1 MNQPFVLSNRQH
13 GCYFCAIKSREIMA
27 KRITDEDL
35 RLNLIVNGDKA
46 RKELLETEKR
56 IASLQAEVNRAEAYV
71 NLARNRWDEGSSRAY
86 LEATATL
93 KKYNEALKQAKDK
106 FKELQ
111 LAVPLTSKTIVEL
124 KRQIVVT
131 RTALERA
138 VPGTE
143 NWNRLN
149 SELQTVKA
157 RLSEL
162 RNVSTETRSSIER
175 VMSGLNS
182 GIGSLMAGTKTIS
195 SFLGRFEGARDAF
208 LAYDEAMTDAMKTT
222 GLTKDEITELSE
234 ELKKVDTK
242 TAQNELLGLVRAGG
256 KLGISG
262 QEDLLGFAKAA
273 NQINVALSEDLGGD
287 AEAAITEVGKMVDVF
302 NLKDEFGIEKA
313 MLKAGS
319 AINELGAASTANEG
333 YIVNFSGRLAGIAPN
348 AKISIDKVMGLAA
361 TLDSLHQQ
369 AETSSTAI
377 GQTITKMFEKTETFA
392 NIAGMSLK
400 DFSDLLNNDVNEA
413 FIRVLEGMN
422 KGGEGGMKAIT
433 EAMGNMGLNGSRA
446 IQVLGSLSKQ
456 TETLRQQQLIAAE
469 AFNEGTSI
477 TNEYELKNNSLTAT
491 LEKQKKAL
499 METTV
504 EIGEKMNPLMSES
517 VGLTNMGLKAVSA
530 LIDPM
535 VKYRYQMAEIAAAI
549 FLYNQRAKLK
559 LAYDKLLAFWS
570 KENRDALLKQ
580 ALSLKGASVGT
591 AALSLAQNLLVGNTK
606 AATIAFKRLGL
617 AIKANPFGLILS
629 VITAVVVGITTFV
642 RRSKEATKEMTEMR
656 KAAADTA
663 SEINREK
670 DAVNRLKDAVT
681 SATIGSKER
690 AAAIK
695 QINDQYGSYLPH
707 LLDEKAS
714 NDEVAAALGIV
725 NAKLTEQIRLKG
737 MLNAKSKLDEG
748 LQDST
753 VKAAENIRSAYN
765 KTHKGAKMS
774 DDDYRQVL
782 EAIVAFRDTM
792 ISETSSNTDKA
803 NAAAALKR
811 SPILRDFHPK
821 DLAKQLSP
829 VSSGIDQYISDE
841 KTLEAL
847 YGVNKQK
854 KSVLATS
861 VTSTDTTVDGGNV
874 TATPDNKSGKQQWSL
889 SNDEAFLKA
898 KAELTKQYNEKEIA
912 SQGEYDERLYQLEV
926 ATLTARLAA
935 HKEKGADRAKI
946 ENDLQE
952 KIKKH
957 SEDALKQQQENEKK
971 AAELTKE
978 GAAIITEVETDKTK
992 AAMDG
997 EEVRYQ
1003 AELKKFK
1010 ETQVLYENQAA
1021 VLEAIEKKHQNKL
1034 LKIKEDAS
1042 NRELAKLE
1050 ADHNY
1055 KKQAI
1060 LRAYSEDE
1068 VMASG
1073 QKRSHSVKLSKS
1085 ARSKDEALVAEDL
1098 NYLSALS
1105 KELEK
1110 IISEGTSDGIKLP
1123 QEELDKY
1130 KLKLE
1135 QTKTKINELIVAQD
1149 KSRASL
1155 FRGEG
1160 GSLFGVTQDQWN
1172 QLFANI
1178 RTCKVSAEDVI
1189 NALTGIGG
1197 AAQEG
1202 YKIANKVIAK
1212 TNAEEEKDLKQFQ
1225 KDNEKK
1231 KKVFKSRLD
1240 AGLMSQEQYNAR
1252 VEEMEAEEEAKREEM
1267 ERKQAT
1273 RSKRMA
1279 LAQAI
1284 IDTSLA
1290 VMKTYVQWGGWPQGF
1305 APALIMAGIGAAQAA
1320 MIAST
1325 PTGYEEGGFVNT
1337 RRAQDG
1343 KAFKA
1348 RLSPD
1353 KRGFVSSPTIL
1364 VGENGGE
1371 YVIPAEGLNNP
1382 TLLPFVATMEEARKA
1397 GTLKSLN
1404 FEAVYPVGAA
1414 IGRESGGFTS
1424 NVSSG
1429 AVASTGSATSAGAST
1444 SSATD
1449 ERLLEAIELL
1459 NKRLSVPIKADV
1471 SMLGKNGIIEQTEK
1485 YNRAKRRGTY
1495 GK

>member
-1 MNQPFVLSNRQH
+1 MAKSNRL
-13 GCYFCAIKSREIMA
+13 
-27 KRITDEDL
+27 TTEDL
-35 RLNLIVNGDKA
+35 RLNIIINGDGGRAKMYALEKQMKNLSGTIKETKSELAKLEKA
-46 RKELLETEKR
+46 GKSNSQEYVDLTKKLQDNEK
-56 IASLQAEVNRAEAYV
+56 ALAECK
-71 NLARNRWDEGSSRAY
+71 G
-86 LEATATL
+86 
-93 KKYNEALKQAKDK
+93 KYNDFRDAISLNNKTLSELRNHLK
-106 FKELQ
+106 
-111 LAVPLTSKTIVEL
+111 LTT
-124 KRQIVVT
+124 
-131 RTALERA
+131 TALSKA

-143 NWNRLN
+143 NWKKLSEEVRLTKERLAQLSSQTSATKTSI
-149 SELQTVKA
+149 SELLKTASAITV
-157 RLSEL
+157 LFS
-162 RNVSTETRSSIER
+162 NV
-175 VMSGLNS
+175 
-182 GIGSLMAGTKTIS
+182 KQ
-195 SFLGRFEGARDAF
+195 FLGRFEGARDAF

-222 GLTKDEITELSE
+222 GLTKDEISELSE
-234 ELKKVDTK
+234 KLKGIDTK

-313 MLKAGS
+313 MLKVGS

-348 AKISIDKVMGLAA
+348 ANISIDKVMGLAA

-369 AETSSTAI
+369 AETSSTAV

-422 KGGEGGMKAIT
+422 KGGDGGMKAIT
-433 EAMGNMGLNGSRA
+433 EAMGDMGLNGSRA

-469 AFNEGTSI
+469 AFNDGTSI

-530 LIDPM
+530 LIGPM
-535 VKYRYQMAEIAAAI
+535 VKYRYQIAEIAAAI
-549 FLYNQRAKLK
+549 FIYNQRAKLK

-670 DAVNRLKDAVT
+670 DAMNRLKDAVT

-725 NAKLTEQIRLKG
+725 NDKLSEQIRLKG

-753 VKAAENIRSAYN
+753 VKAAENIRNAYN
-765 KTHKGAKMS
+765 KTHKDSKMS
-774 DDDYRQVL
+774 EDDYRGVL
-782 EAIVAFRDTM
+782 EAIVGFRDTM
-792 ISETSSNTDKA
+792 TSETSSSTDKV

-811 SPILRDFHPK
+811 SPILRDFHPD
-821 DLAKQLSP
+821 DLAKKLSP
-829 VSSGIDQYISDE
+829 VSSGIDKYNSDV

-847 YGVNKQK
+847 YGVNKR
-854 KSVLATS
+854 KSSS
-861 VTSTDTTVDGGNV
+861 VTTTSGTSAYSTADSDVTT
-874 TATPDNKSGKQQWSL
+874 TPDNKTGKQQWSL

-898 KAELTKQYNEKEIA
+898 KAELTRQYNEKEIA
-912 SQGEYDERLYQLEV
+912 SQGEYDDRIYELEV

-935 HKEKGADRAKI
+935 HKEKGAERAKI
-946 ENDLQE
+946 ENELQD

-957 SEDALKQQQENEKK
+957 SEDALKRQQENEKK

-1042 NRELAKLE
+1042 NRELALLE
-1050 ADHNY
+1050 AKHN
-1055 KKQAI
+1055 
-1060 LRAYSEDE
+1060 
-1068 VMASG
+1068 
-1073 QKRSHSVKLSKS
+1073 VKLQEIQNDYSKV
-1085 ARSKDEALVAEDL
+1085 VAEESPNSVGVMKAKRTRDDTL
-1098 NYLSALS
+1098 VKENLSYQNVL
-1105 KELEK
+1105 KDRLQQ
-1110 IISEGTSDGIKLP
+1110 IVDTGGFDGIKLSE
-1123 QEELDKY
+1123 EELEKY
-1130 KLKLE
+1130 RLKLE
-1135 QTKTKINELIVAQD
+1135 QVTGKINELTATQK
-1149 KSRASL
+1149 KSNAGL
-1155 FRGEG
+1155 FGGTGNGE
-1160 GSLFGVTQDQWN
+1160 LFGVSQEKWN

-1178 RTCKVSAEDVI
+1178 ATGKAGTEDLLT
-1189 NALTGIGG
+1189 ALSGIGG

-1202 YKIANKVIAK
+1202 FKLASQAIALTAAK
-1212 TNAEEEKDLKQFQ
+1212 EQQDFKRYQ

-1231 KKVFKSRLD
+1231 KKALKSRYD

-1252 VEEMEAEEEAKREEM
+1252 VEEMEAEEEARREEM
-1267 ERKQAT
+1267 EIKQAK
-1273 RSKRMA
+1273 RSKA
-1279 LAQAI
+1279 LSLSQAI
-1284 IDTSLA
+1284 IQTSLA
-1290 VMKTYVQWGGWPQGF
+1290 VMKTYAEWGGWPAGV
-1305 APALIMAGIGAAQAA
+1305 APAAIMTALGAAQIA
-1320 MIAST
+1320 MIAAQ
-1325 PTGYEEGGFVNT
+1325 PVGAEEGGFVNT

-1343 KAFKA
+1343 KVFKA

-1353 KRGFVSSPTIL
+1353 KRGFVSSPTVL

-1371 YVIPAEGLNNP
+1371 YVIPADGLSNP

-1414 IGRESGGFTS
+1414 IGRESGGFT
-1424 NVSSG
+1424 NT
-1429 AVASTGSATSAGAST
+1429 STGSVTGSGSVSGGNVAPTR
-1444 SSATD
+1444 SATD

-1485 YNRAKRRGTY
+1485 YYRAKRRGTY

>member
-1 MNQPFVLSNRQH
+1 
-13 GCYFCAIKSREIMA
+13 MA

-35 RLNLIVNGDKA
+35 RLNLIINGDGG
-46 RKELLETEKR
+46 RKQLLELERQINNTTTAIEETRKKMTAFEVAGKKASQEYQDLSKSLEVQQ
-56 IASLQAEVNRAEAYV
+56 ASL
-71 NLARNRWDEGSSRAY
+71 
-86 LEATATL
+86 
-93 KKYNEALKQAKDK
+93 KKCQSE
-106 FKELQ
+106 FKSLQ
-111 LAVPLTSKTIVEL
+111 ETVPLTSKTMKEL
-124 KRQIVVT
+124 KHQITAT

-138 VPGTE
+138 VPGSD
-143 NWNRLN
+143 NWNQLN
-149 SELQTVKA
+149 KALQELKTRYKELTDQSKA
-157 RLSEL
+157 VSYTTCEMMDKLSKYAISL
-162 RNVSTETRSSIER
+162 TSAFKGAANVI
-175 VMSGLNS
+175 N
-182 GIGSLMAGTKTIS
+182 
-195 SFLGRFEGARDAF
+195 RFTGARDAF

-222 GLTKDEITELSE
+222 GLTKDEISELSE
-234 ELKKVDTK
+234 KLKGIDTK

-313 MLKAGS
+313 MLKVGS
-319 AINELGAASTANEG
+319 AINDLGAASTANEG

-348 AKISIDKVMGLAA
+348 ANISIDKVMGLAA

-369 AETSSTAI
+369 AETSSTAV

-392 NIAGMSLK
+392 KIAGMSLK

-422 KGGEGGMKAIT
+422 KGGDGGMKAIT
-433 EAMGNMGLNGSRA
+433 EAMGDMGLNGSRA

-530 LIDPM
+530 LIGPM
-535 VKYRYQMAEIAAAI
+535 VKYRYQIAEIAAAI
-549 FLYNQRAKLK
+549 FIYNQRAKLK

-629 VITAVVVGITTFV
+629 VISAVVVGITTFV

-725 NAKLTEQIRLKG
+725 NDKLSEQIRLKG

-748 LQDST
+748 LQDNT
-753 VKAAENIRSAYN
+753 VKAAENIRNAYN
-765 KTHKGAKMS
+765 KTHKDSKMS
-774 DDDYRQVL
+774 EDDYRGVL
-782 EAIVAFRDTM
+782 EAIVGFRDTM
-792 ISETSSNTDKA
+792 TSETSSSTDKI

-811 SPILRDFHPK
+811 SPILRDFHPD
-821 DLAKQLSP
+821 DLAKKLSP
-829 VSSGIDQYISDE
+829 VSSGIDKYNSDV

-847 YGVNKQK
+847 YGVNKRK
-854 KSVLATS
+854 NSS
-861 VTSTDTTVDGGNV
+861 VTTTSGTSAYSTADSDVTT
-874 TATPDNKSGKQQWSL
+874 TPDNKTGKQQWSL

-898 KAELTKQYNEKEIA
+898 KAELTKQFNEKEIA
-912 SQGEYDERLYQLEV
+912 SQGEYDDRIYELEV

-935 HKEKGADRAKI
+935 HKEKGAERAKI
-946 ENDLQE
+946 ENELQD

-957 SEDALKQQQENEKK
+957 SEDALKKRQEYEKK
-971 AAELTKE
+971 AADLAKE
-978 GAAIITEVETDKTK
+978 GTAIINEAETDKTR

-1021 VLEAIEKKHQNKL
+1021 VLEAIEKKHQNNL
-1034 LKIKEDAS
+1034 MKIRMDAEAKEM
-1042 NRELAKLE
+1042 AKLKT
-1050 ADHNY
+1050 AH
-1055 KKQAI
+1055 
-1060 LRAYSEDE
+1060 
-1068 VMASG
+1068 
-1073 QKRSHSVKLSKS
+1073 
-1085 ARSKDEALVAEDL
+1085 DL
-1098 NYLSALS
+1098 NRLEIKNEYEQKMSALPVGPS
-1105 KELEK
+1105 KEKSSMQRLMNADLVSSDLAYLENLKTELKK
-1110 IISEGTSDGIKLP
+1110 ITDSGEFDGVVIP
-1123 QEELDKY
+1123 EEELNKY
-1130 KLKLE
+1130 KLQLQ
-1135 QTKTKINELIVAQD
+1135 QTIEKITELKNKQNEDTAGVFAGTG
-1149 KSRASL
+1149 K
-1155 FRGEG
+1155 
-1160 GSLFGVTQDQWN
+1160 GSLFGVSQEQWDQF
-1172 QLFANI
+1172 FANLSDG
-1178 RTCKVSAEDVI
+1178 RLKAEDLAS
-1189 NALTGIGG
+1189 ALTGMGG
-1197 AAQEG
+1197 LAQEG
-1202 YKIANKVIAK
+1202 FQLASKAIEL
-1212 TNAEEEKDLKQFQ
+1212 TNAKENKAFNEYKKN
-1225 KDNEKK
+1225 NEKK
-1231 KKVFKSRLD
+1231 KKDLKSRYD
-1240 AGLMSQEQYNAR
+1240 AGLVSQEQYNAR

-1267 ERKQAT
+1267 EIKQA
-1273 RSKRMA
+1273 KRTKA
-1279 LAQAI
+1279 LNLVQSIINTALSVTKTLAQ
-1284 IDTSLA
+1284 
-1290 VMKTYVQWGGWPQGF
+1290 WGWPAGA
-1305 APALIMAGIGAAQAA
+1305 APAAIVAAFGAAQTALIAA
-1320 MIAST
+1320 QPIGA
-1325 PTGYEEGGFVNT
+1325 EEGGFVNT

-1353 KRGFVSSPTIL
+1353 KRGFVSSPTVL

-1371 YVIPAEGLNNP
+1371 YVIPADGLSNP

-1414 IGRESGGFTS
+1414 IGRESGGFTNTS
-1424 NVSSG
+1424 TSPVTGIGSG
-1429 AVASTGSATSAGAST
+1429 AGAVVSAR
-1444 SSATD
+1444 SATD
-1449 ERLLEAIELL
+1449 EKLLEAIELL

-1485 YNRAKRRGTY
+1485 YNRAKRRSTY
-1495 GK
+1495 GR

>member
-1 MNQPFVLSNRQH
+1 
-13 GCYFCAIKSREIMA
+13 MA

-35 RLNLIVNGDKA
+35 RLNLIINGDGG
-46 RKELLETEKR
+46 RKQLLELERQINNTTTAIEETRKKMTAFEVAGKKASQEYQDLSKSLEVQQ
-56 IASLQAEVNRAEAYV
+56 ASL
-71 NLARNRWDEGSSRAY
+71 
-86 LEATATL
+86 
-93 KKYNEALKQAKDK
+93 KKCQSE
-106 FKELQ
+106 FKSLQ
-111 LAVPLTSKTIVEL
+111 ETVPLTSKTMKEL
-124 KRQIVVT
+124 KHQITAT

-138 VPGTE
+138 VPGSD
-143 NWNRLN
+143 NWNQLN
-149 SELQTVKA
+149 KALQELKTRYKELTDQSKA
-157 RLSEL
+157 VSYTTCEMMDRLSKYAISL
-162 RNVSTETRSSIER
+162 TSAFKGAANVI
-175 VMSGLNS
+175 N
-182 GIGSLMAGTKTIS
+182 
-195 SFLGRFEGARDAF
+195 RFTGARDAF

-222 GLTKDEITELSE
+222 GLTKDEISELSE
-234 ELKKVDTK
+234 KLKGIDTK

-313 MLKAGS
+313 MLKVGS
-319 AINELGAASTANEG
+319 AINDLGAASTANEG

-369 AETSSTAI
+369 AETSSTAV

-392 NIAGMSLK
+392 KIAGMSLK

-422 KGGEGGMKAIT
+422 KGGDGGMKAIT
-433 EAMGNMGLNGSRA
+433 EAMGDMGLNGSRA

-491 LEKQKKAL
+491 LEKHKKAL

-530 LIDPM
+530 LIGPM
-535 VKYRYQMAEIAAAI
+535 VKYRYQIAEIAAAI
-549 FLYNQRAKLK
+549 FIYNQRAKLK

-629 VITAVVVGITTFV
+629 VISAVVVGITTFV

-670 DAVNRLKDAVT
+670 DAMNRLKDAVT

-714 NDEVAAALGIV
+714 NDEVAAALGLV

-753 VKAAENIRSAYN
+753 VKAAENIRNAYN
-765 KTHKGAKMS
+765 KTHKDSKMS
-774 DDDYRQVL
+774 DNEYRQVL
-782 EAIVAFRDTM
+782 ESIVGFRDTM
-792 ISETSSNTDKA
+792 TSETSSNTDKV

-811 SPILRDFHPK
+811 SPILRDFHPD
-821 DLAKQLSP
+821 DLAKKLGP
-829 VSSGIDQYISDE
+829 VSSGIDKYNSDV

-854 KSVLATS
+854 RSIQTTS
-861 VTSTDTTVDGGNV
+861 GTYSNTTDSDVTT
-874 TATPDNKSGKQQWSL
+874 TPDNKTGKQQWSL

-898 KAELTKQYNEKEIA
+898 KAELTRQYNEKEIA
-912 SQGEYDERLYQLEV
+912 SQEEYDESIYQLEV

-935 HKEKGADRAKI
+935 HKEKGAERAKI
-946 ENDLQE
+946 ENELQD

-957 SEDALKQQQENEKK
+957 SEDALKKRQENEKK

-978 GAAIITEVETDKTK
+978 GAAIISEVETDKTK

-997 EEVRYQ
+997 EETRYQ

-1042 NRELAKLE
+1042 NRELALLE
-1050 ADHNY
+1050 AKHN
-1055 KKQAI
+1055 
-1060 LRAYSEDE
+1060 
-1068 VMASG
+1068 
-1073 QKRSHSVKLSKS
+1073 VKLQEIQSDYSKVAAEES
-1085 ARSKDEALVAEDL
+1085 PNSVGVMKAKRTRDDALVKE
-1098 NYLSALS
+1098 NLSYQNVLKDHLQQIVNS
-1105 KELEK
+1105 
-1110 IISEGTSDGIKLP
+1110 GGFDGIKLSE
-1123 QEELDKY
+1123 EELEKY

-1135 QTKTKINELIVAQD
+1135 QTKTKIDELTATQK
-1149 KSRASL
+1149 KSNAGI
-1155 FRGEG
+1155 FGGTGNGE
-1160 GSLFGVTQDQWN
+1160 LFGVSQEKWN

-1178 RTCKVSAEDVI
+1178 ATGKAGTDDLLT
-1189 NALTGIGG
+1189 ALSGIGG

-1202 YKIANKVIAK
+1202 FKLASQAIALTAAK
-1212 TNAEEEKDLKQFQ
+1212 EQQDFKRYQ

-1231 KKVFKSRLD
+1231 KKALKSRYD

-1252 VEEMEAEEEAKREEM
+1252 VEEMEAEEEARREEM
-1267 ERKQAT
+1267 EIRQAK
-1273 RSKRMA
+1273 RSKA
-1279 LAQAI
+1279 LSLSQAI
-1284 IDTSLA
+1284 IQTSLA
-1290 VMKTYVQWGGWPQGF
+1290 VMKTFAEWGGWPAGV
-1305 APALIMAGIGAAQAA
+1305 APAAIMTALGAAQIA
-1320 MIAST
+1320 MIAAQ
-1325 PTGYEEGGFVNT
+1325 PVGAEEGGFVNT

-1371 YVIPAEGLNNP
+1371 YVIPADGLSNP

-1414 IGRESGGFTS
+1414 IGRESGGFT
-1424 NVSSG
+1424 NT
-1429 AVASTGSATSAGAST
+1429 STGSVTGSGSVSGGNVASAR
-1444 SSATD
+1444 SATD
-1449 ERLLEAIELL
+1449 EKLLEAIELL

-1485 YNRAKRRGTY
+1485 YNRAKRRSTY
-1495 GK
+1495 GR

>member
-1 MNQPFVLSNRQH
+1 
-13 GCYFCAIKSREIMA
+13 MA

-35 RLNLIVNGDKA
+35 RLNLIINGDGG
-46 RKELLETEKR
+46 RKQLLELERQINNTTTAIEETRKKMTAFEVAGKKASQEYQDLSKSLEVQQ
-56 IASLQAEVNRAEAYV
+56 ASL
-71 NLARNRWDEGSSRAY
+71 
-86 LEATATL
+86 
-93 KKYNEALKQAKDK
+93 KKCQSE
-106 FKELQ
+106 FKSLQ
-111 LAVPLTSKTIVEL
+111 ETVPLTSKTMKEL
-124 KRQIVVT
+124 KHQITAT

-138 VPGTE
+138 VPGSD
-143 NWNRLN
+143 NWNQLN
-149 SELQTVKA
+149 KALQELKTRYKELTDQSKA
-157 RLSEL
+157 VSYTTCEMMDKLSKYAISL
-162 RNVSTETRSSIER
+162 TSAFKGAVNVI
-175 VMSGLNS
+175 N
-182 GIGSLMAGTKTIS
+182 
-195 SFLGRFEGARDAF
+195 RFTGARDAF

-222 GLTKDEITELSE
+222 GLTKDEISELSE
-234 ELKKVDTK
+234 KLKGIDTK

-313 MLKAGS
+313 MLKVGS

-348 AKISIDKVMGLAA
+348 ANISIDKVMGLAA

-369 AETSSTAI
+369 AETSSTAV

-422 KGGEGGMKAIT
+422 KGGDGGMKAIT
-433 EAMGNMGLNGSRA
+433 EAMGDMGLNGSRA

-477 TNEYELKNNSLTAT
+477 INEYELKNNSLTAT

-530 LIDPM
+530 LIGPM
-535 VKYRYQMAEIAAAI
+535 VKYRYQIAEIAAAI
-549 FLYNQRAKLK
+549 FIYNQRAKLK

-725 NAKLTEQIRLKG
+725 NDKLSEQIRLKG

-753 VKAAENIRSAYN
+753 VKAAENIRNAYN
-765 KTHKGAKMS
+765 KTHKDSKMS
-774 DDDYRQVL
+774 EDDYRGVL
-782 EAIVAFRDTM
+782 EAIVGFRDTM
-792 ISETSSNTDKA
+792 TSETSSSTDKV

-811 SPILRDFHPK
+811 SPILRDFHPD
-821 DLAKQLSP
+821 DLAKKLSP
-829 VSSGIDQYISDE
+829 VSSGIDKYNSDV

-847 YGVNKQK
+847 YGVNKRK
-854 KSVLATS
+854 NSS
-861 VTSTDTTVDGGNV
+861 VTTTSGTSAYSTADSDV
-874 TATPDNKSGKQQWSL
+874 TPTPDNKTGKQQWSL

-898 KAELTKQYNEKEIA
+898 KAELTKQFNEKEIA
-912 SQGEYDERLYQLEV
+912 SQGEYDDRIYELEV

-935 HKEKGADRAKI
+935 HKDKGAERAKI
-946 ENDLQE
+946 ENELQD

-957 SEDALKQQQENEKK
+957 SEDALKKQQENEKK
-971 AAELTKE
+971 AADLAKE
-978 GAAIITEVETDKTK
+978 GTAIINEAETDKTK

-1042 NRELAKLE
+1042 NRELSQLE
-1050 ADHNY
+1050 TVHNL
-1055 KKQAI
+1055 KRQEI

-1068 VMASG
+1068 VTASG
-1073 QKRSHSVKLSKS
+1073 KKRSHSVKLSKS
-1085 ARSKDEALVAEDL
+1085 ARSRDEALVAEDL
-1098 NYLSALS
+1098 SYLAGLQ

-1110 IISEGTSDGIKLP
+1110 IVKEEGFGGVKLP

-1149 KSRASL
+1149 KSRVSL

-1178 RTCKVSAEDVI
+1178 RTGKTSAADLL
-1189 NALTGIGG
+1189 NALSGIGG

-1202 YKIANKVIAK
+1202 YKLANQAIAL
-1212 TNAEEEKDLKQFQ
+1212 TNAKEERDLKKFQ

-1279 LAQAI
+1279 LTQAI

-1290 VMKTYVQWGGWPQGF
+1290 VMKTYVQWGGWPQGL

-1353 KRGFVSSPTIL
+1353 KRGFVSSPTVL

-1371 YVIPAEGLNNP
+1371 YVIPADGLSNP

-1414 IGRESGGFTS
+1414 IGRESGGIT
-1424 NVSSG
+1424 G
-1429 AVASTGSATSAGAST
+1429 TSTGSVTGSGSVSGGNVASAR
-1444 SSATD
+1444 SATD

-1485 YNRAKRRGTY
+1485 YNRAKRRSTY
-1495 GK
+1495 GR

>member
-1 MNQPFVLSNRQH
+1 
-13 GCYFCAIKSREIMA
+13 MA

-35 RLNLIVNGDKA
+35 RLNLIINGDGG
-46 RKELLETEKR
+46 RKQLLELERQINNTTTAIEETRKKMTAFEVAGKKASQEYQDLSKSLEVQQ
-56 IASLQAEVNRAEAYV
+56 ASL
-71 NLARNRWDEGSSRAY
+71 
-86 LEATATL
+86 
-93 KKYNEALKQAKDK
+93 KKCQSE
-106 FKELQ
+106 FKSLQ
-111 LAVPLTSKTIVEL
+111 ETVPLTSKTMKEL
-124 KRQIVVT
+124 KHQITAT

-138 VPGTE
+138 VPGSD
-143 NWNRLN
+143 NWNQLN
-149 SELQTVKA
+149 KALQELKTRYKELTDQSKA
-157 RLSEL
+157 VSYTTCEMMDKLSKYAISL
-162 RNVSTETRSSIER
+162 TSAFKGAANVI
-175 VMSGLNS
+175 N
-182 GIGSLMAGTKTIS
+182 
-195 SFLGRFEGARDAF
+195 RFTGARDAF

-222 GLTKDEITELSE
+222 GLTKNEISELSE
-234 ELKKVDTK
+234 KLKGIDTK

-313 MLKAGS
+313 MLKVGS

-369 AETSSTAI
+369 AETSSTAV

-422 KGGEGGMKAIT
+422 KGGDGGMKAIT
-433 EAMGNMGLNGSRA
+433 EAMGDMGLNGSRA

-530 LIDPM
+530 LIGPM
-535 VKYRYQMAEIAAAI
+535 VKYRYQIAEIAAAI
-549 FLYNQRAKLK
+549 FIYNQRAKLK

-725 NAKLTEQIRLKG
+725 NDKLSEQIRLKG
-737 MLNAKSKLDEG
+737 MLNAKSKLDDG

-753 VKAAENIRSAYN
+753 VKAAENIRNAYN
-765 KTHKGAKMS
+765 KTHKDSKMS
-774 DDDYRQVL
+774 EDDYRGVL
-782 EAIVAFRDTM
+782 EAIVGFRDTM
-792 ISETSSNTDKA
+792 TSETSSSTDKV

-811 SPILRDFHPK
+811 SPILRDFHPD
-821 DLAKQLSP
+821 DLAKKLSP
-829 VSSGIDQYISDE
+829 VSSGIDKYNSDV

-847 YGVNKQK
+847 YGVNKRK
-854 KSVLATS
+854 NSS
-861 VTSTDTTVDGGNV
+861 VTTTSGTSAYSTADSDVTT
-874 TATPDNKSGKQQWSL
+874 TPDNKTGKQQWSL

-898 KAELTKQYNEKEIA
+898 KAELTKQFNEKEIA
-912 SQGEYDERLYQLEV
+912 SQGEYDDRIYELEV

-946 ENDLQE
+946 ENELQD

-957 SEDALKQQQENEKK
+957 SEDALKKQLENEKK

-992 AAMDG
+992 AAIDG

-1034 LKIKEDAS
+1034 SKIAQDGFDRRIATMESGYKVDRAAITADYSKQIAAERPNSRKAATKTKERDYALLDLDLKHLE
-1042 NRELAKLE
+1042 ELKT
-1050 ADHNY
+1050 
-1055 KKQAI
+1055 
-1060 LRAYSEDE
+1060 
-1068 VMASG
+1068 
-1073 QKRSHSVKLSKS
+1073 
-1085 ARSKDEALVAEDL
+1085 
-1098 NYLSALS
+1098 
-1105 KELEK
+1105 ELEK
-1110 IISEGTSDGIKLP
+1110 ITADKNALGINLS
-1123 QEELDKY
+1123 QEDLAKY
-1130 KLKLE
+1130 NLKLE
-1135 QTKTKINELIVAQD
+1135 ETKAKISELTASKA
-1149 KSRASL
+1149 KSDGGFFS
-1155 FRGEG
+1155 GTG
-1160 GSLFGVTQDQWN
+1160 KGSLFGVSQEEWN
-1172 QLFANI
+1172 TFFANI
-1178 RTCKVSAEDVI
+1178 DTGKNKAENLATAL
-1189 NALTGIGG
+1189 NAVGG
-1197 AAQEG
+1197 LSQEG
-1202 YKIANKVIAK
+1202 FQLASKAIEL
-1212 TNAEEEKDLKQFQ
+1212 TNAKENKAFNEYKKN
-1225 KDNEKK
+1225 NEKK
-1231 KKVFKSRLD
+1231 KKDLKSRYD
-1240 AGLMSQEQYNAR
+1240 AGLVSQEQYNAR

-1267 ERKQAT
+1267 EIKQA
-1273 RSKRMA
+1273 KRTKA
-1279 LAQAI
+1279 LNLVQSIINTALSVTKTLAQ
-1284 IDTSLA
+1284 
-1290 VMKTYVQWGGWPQGF
+1290 WGWPAGA
-1305 APALIMAGIGAAQAA
+1305 APAAMVAAFGAAQTALIAA
-1320 MIAST
+1320 QPIGA
-1325 PTGYEEGGFVNT
+1325 EEGGFVNT

-1353 KRGFVSSPTIL
+1353 KRGFVSSPTVL

-1371 YVIPAEGLNNP
+1371 YVIPADGLSNP

-1414 IGRESGGFTS
+1414 IGRESGGFTGTS
-1424 NVSSG
+1424 TSSVTG
-1429 AVASTGSATSAGAST
+1429 SGSATSAGAST

-1495 GK
+1495 GR

>member
-1 MNQPFVLSNRQH
+1 
-13 GCYFCAIKSREIMA
+13 MA

-35 RLNLIVNGDKA
+35 RLNLIINGDGG
-46 RKELLETEKR
+46 RKQLLELERQINNTTTAIEETRKKMTAFEVAGKKASQEYQDLSKSLEVQQ
-56 IASLQAEVNRAEAYV
+56 ASL
-71 NLARNRWDEGSSRAY
+71 
-86 LEATATL
+86 
-93 KKYNEALKQAKDK
+93 KKCQSE
-106 FKELQ
+106 FKSLQ
-111 LAVPLTSKTIVEL
+111 ETVPLTSKTMKEL
-124 KRQIVVT
+124 KHQITAT

-138 VPGTE
+138 VPGSD
-143 NWNRLN
+143 NWNQLN
-149 SELQTVKA
+149 KALQELKTRYKELTDQSKA
-157 RLSEL
+157 VSYTTCEMMDKLSKYAISL
-162 RNVSTETRSSIER
+162 TSAFKGAVNVI
-175 VMSGLNS
+175 N
-182 GIGSLMAGTKTIS
+182 
-195 SFLGRFEGARDAF
+195 RFTGARDAF

-222 GLTKDEITELSE
+222 GLTKDEISELSE
-234 ELKKVDTK
+234 KLKGIDTK

-313 MLKAGS
+313 MLKVGS

-348 AKISIDKVMGLAA
+348 ANISIDKVMGLAA

-369 AETSSTAI
+369 AETSSTAV

-422 KGGEGGMKAIT
+422 KGGDGGMKAIT
-433 EAMGNMGLNGSRA
+433 EAMGDMGLNGSRA

-477 TNEYELKNNSLTAT
+477 INEYELKNNSLTAT

-530 LIDPM
+530 LIGPM
-535 VKYRYQMAEIAAAI
+535 VKYRYQIAEIAAAI
-549 FLYNQRAKLK
+549 FIYNQRAKLK

-606 AATIAFKRLGL
+606 AATIAFKRLDL

-629 VITAVVVGITTFV
+629 VISAVVVGITTFV

-725 NAKLTEQIRLKG
+725 NDKLSEQIRLKG

-753 VKAAENIRSAYN
+753 VKAAENIRNAYN
-765 KTHKGAKMS
+765 KTHKDSKMS
-774 DDDYRQVL
+774 EDDYRGVL
-782 EAIVAFRDTM
+782 EAIVGFRDTM
-792 ISETSSNTDKA
+792 TSETSSSTDKV

-811 SPILRDFHPK
+811 SPILRDFHPN
-821 DLAKQLSP
+821 DLAKKLSP
-829 VSSGIDQYISDE
+829 VSSGIDKYNSDV

-847 YGVNKQK
+847 YGVNKRK
-854 KSVLATS
+854 NSS
-861 VTSTDTTVDGGNV
+861 VTTTSGTSAYSTADSDVTT
-874 TATPDNKSGKQQWSL
+874 TPDNKTGKQQWSL

-898 KAELTKQYNEKEIA
+898 KAELTKQFNEKEIA
-912 SQGEYDERLYQLEV
+912 SQGEYDDRIYELEV

-935 HKEKGADRAKI
+935 HKDKGADRAKI
-946 ENDLQE
+946 ENDLQD
-952 KIKKH
+952 KVKKH
-957 SEDALKQQQENEKK
+957 SEDALKRQQENEKK
-971 AAELTKE
+971 AGELAKE
-978 GAAIITEVETDKTK
+978 GAAVITAAETDKTK
-992 AAMDG
+992 AALAAEG
-997 EEVRYQ
+997 TRYA

-1010 ETQVLYENQAA
+1010 DTKVLYENQAA
-1021 VLEAIEKKHQNKL
+1021 VLEAIEKKHQNAL
-1034 LKIKEDAS
+1034 LKIKQEAFD
-1042 NRELAKLE
+1042 REQSKLE
-1050 ADHNY
+1050 TKHNIERQEIMSLY
-1055 KKQAI
+1055 
-1060 LRAYSEDE
+1060 
-1068 VMASG
+1068 SG
-1073 QKRSHSVKLSKS
+1073 QIAQESPNSKNVTKFTKE
-1085 ARSKDEALVAEDL
+1085 KDYALVESDL
-1098 NYLSALS
+1098 AYLNRLMSQ
-1105 KELEK
+1105 LEK
-1110 IISEGTSDGIKLP
+1110 IKDEGGIDGIKLP
-1123 QEELDKY
+1123 QDELDKY
-1130 KLKLE
+1130 LLKLE
-1135 QTKTKINELIVAQD
+1135 QTKTKIAELTTQKN
-1149 KSRASL
+1149 KSDGGVFS
-1155 FRGEG
+1155 GTG
-1160 GSLFGVTQDQWN
+1160 KGSLFGVSQDQWN
-1172 QLFANI
+1172 EFFANLK
-1178 RTCKVSAEDVI
+1178 TGKDKAESLSI
-1189 NALTGIGG
+1189 ALNAVGG
-1197 AAQEG
+1197 FAQEG
-1202 YKIANKVIAK
+1202 FQLASKAIEL
-1212 TNAEEEKDLKQFQ
+1212 TNAKENKAFKEYQ
-1225 KDNEKK
+1225 KDNENKK
-1231 KKVFKSRLD
+1231 KSLKSRYD
-1240 AGLMSQEQYNAR
+1240 AGLLSQEQYNAK
-1252 VEEMEAEEEAKREEM
+1252 VEEMEAEEEARREEM
-1267 ERKQAT
+1267 EIKQA
-1273 RSKRMA
+1273 KRTKAMNLIQSIINTA
-1279 LAQAI
+1279 LSVTKTLAQ
-1284 IDTSLA
+1284 
-1290 VMKTYVQWGGWPQGF
+1290 WGWPAGA
-1305 APALIMAGIGAAQAA
+1305 APAAIVAAFGAAQTALIAA
-1320 MIAST
+1320 QPIGA
-1325 PTGYEEGGFVNT
+1325 EEGGFVNT

-1353 KRGFVSSPTIL
+1353 KRGFVSSPTVL

-1371 YVIPAEGLNNP
+1371 YVIPADGLSNP

-1414 IGRESGGFTS
+1414 IGRESGGFTGTS
-1424 NVSSG
+1424 TSPVTGIGPGAG
-1429 AVASTGSATSAGAST
+1429 AVVSAR
-1444 SSATD
+1444 SATD
-1449 ERLLEAIELL
+1449 EKLLKAIELL

-1485 YNRAKRRGTY
+1485 YNRAKRRSTY
-1495 GK
+1495 GR

>member
-1 MNQPFVLSNRQH
+1 
-13 GCYFCAIKSREIMA
+13 MA

-35 RLNLIVNGDKA
+35 RLNLIVNGDGG
-46 RKELLETEKR
+46 RKQLLELERQITSTSAAIEETRKKMNAFEVTGKKASQEYQDLSKSLEVQQ
-56 IASLQAEVNRAEAYV
+56 ASL
-71 NLARNRWDEGSSRAY
+71 
-86 LEATATL
+86 
-93 KKYNEALKQAKDK
+93 KKCQSE
-106 FKELQ
+106 FKSLQ
-111 LAVPLTSKTIVEL
+111 ETVPLTSKTMKEL
-124 KRQIVVT
+124 KHQITAT

-138 VPGTE
+138 VPGSD
-143 NWNRLN
+143 NWIQLN
-149 SELQTVKA
+149 KQLQ
-157 RLSEL
+157 E
-162 RNVSTETRSSIER
+162 
-175 VMSGLNS
+175 
-182 GIGSLMAGTKTIS
+182 TKTRYKELTDQSKAVSYTTCEMMDKLSKYAIS
-195 SFLGRFEGARDAF
+195 LTSAFKGAANLINRFTGARDAF

-222 GLTKDEITELSE
+222 GLTKDEISELSE
-234 ELKKVDTK
+234 KLKGIDTK

-313 MLKAGS
+313 MLKVGS

-348 AKISIDKVMGLAA
+348 ANISIDKVMGLAA

-369 AETSSTAI
+369 AETSSTAV

-422 KGGEGGMKAIT
+422 KGGDGGMKAIT
-433 EAMGNMGLNGSRA
+433 EAMGDMGLNGSRA

-504 EIGEKMNPLMSES
+504 EIGEKMDPLMSES

-530 LIDPM
+530 LIGPM
-535 VKYRYQMAEIAAAI
+535 VKYRYQIAEIAAAI
-549 FLYNQRAKLK
+549 FIYNQRAKLK

-629 VITAVVVGITTFV
+629 VISAVVVGITTFV

-670 DAVNRLKDAVT
+670 DAMNRLKDAVT

-725 NAKLTEQIRLKG
+725 NDKLSEQIRLKG

-753 VKAAENIRSAYN
+753 VKAAENIRNAYN
-765 KTHKGAKMS
+765 KTHKDSKMS
-774 DDDYRQVL
+774 EDDYRGVL
-782 EAIVAFRDTM
+782 EAIVGFRDTM
-792 ISETSSNTDKA
+792 TSETSSNTDRV

-821 DLAKQLSP
+821 DLANQLSP
-829 VSSGIDQYISDE
+829 VSSGIDKYNSDV

-847 YGVNKQK
+847 YGVNKSKRGIQM
-854 KSVLATS
+854 TS
-861 VTSTDTTVDGGNV
+861 VTSTDVTTSDDIP
-874 TATPDNKSGKQQWSL
+874 TSPDNKSGKQQWSL

-898 KAELTKQYNEKEIA
+898 KAELTRQYNEQEIT
-912 SQGEYDERLYQLEV
+912 SQGEYDDRIYELEV

-935 HKEKGADRAKI
+935 HKEKGAERAKI
-946 ENDLQE
+946 ENELQD

-957 SEDALKQQQENEKK
+957 SEDALKQRQENEKK

-978 GAAIITEVETDKTK
+978 GTAIINEAETDKTK

-997 EEVRYQ
+997 EEARYQ

-1042 NRELAKLE
+1042 NRELSQLEVTHNKKRQEILSEYAKTSAKE
-1050 ADHNY
+1050 GP
-1055 KKQAI
+1055 
-1060 LRAYSEDE
+1060 S
-1068 VMASG
+1068 
-1073 QKRSHSVKLSKS
+1073 SV
-1085 ARSKDEALVAEDL
+1085 
-1098 NYLSALS
+1098 ALS
-1105 KELEK
+1105 KAARSRDDSLVEEDLSYLNILK
-1110 IISEGTSDGIKLP
+1110 DHLNQIVKSGGFDGIKLP
-1123 QEELDKY
+1123 DDELEKY

-1135 QTKTKINELIVAQD
+1135 QTITKINELTATQN
-1149 KSRASL
+1149 KSNAGI
-1155 FRGEG
+1155 FGGTGNGE
-1160 GSLFGVTQDQWN
+1160 LFGVSQTKWN

-1178 RTCKVSAEDVI
+1178 ATGKAGTEDLLA
-1189 NALTGIGG
+1189 ALSGIGG

-1202 YKIANKVIAK
+1202 FKLASQAIALTAAK
-1212 TNAEEEKDLKQFQ
+1212 EQQDFKRYQ

-1231 KKVFKSRLD
+1231 KKALKSRYD

-1252 VEEMEAEEEAKREEM
+1252 VEEMEAEEEARREEM
-1267 ERKQAT
+1267 EIKQAK
-1273 RSKRMA
+1273 RSKA
-1279 LAQAI
+1279 LSLSQAI
-1284 IDTSLA
+1284 IQTSLS
-1290 VMKTYVQWGGWPQGF
+1290 VMKTYAEWGGWPAGV
-1305 APALIMAGIGAAQAA
+1305 APAAIMAALGAAQIA
-1320 MIAST
+1320 MIAAQ
-1325 PTGYEEGGFVNT
+1325 PVGAEEGGFVNT

-1353 KRGFVSSPTIL
+1353 KRGFVSSPTVL

-1371 YVIPAEGLNNP
+1371 YVIPADGLSNP

-1414 IGRESGGFTS
+1414 IGRESGGFTG

-1429 AVASTGSATSAGAST
+1429 SAASTSSAASAGTSA

-1495 GK
+1495 GG

>member
-1 MNQPFVLSNRQH
+1 
-13 GCYFCAIKSREIMA
+13 MA

-35 RLNLIVNGDKA
+35 RLNLIINGDGG
-46 RKELLETEKR
+46 RKQLLELERQINNTTTAIEETRKKMTAFEVAGKKASQEYQDLSKSLEVQQ
-56 IASLQAEVNRAEAYV
+56 ASL
-71 NLARNRWDEGSSRAY
+71 
-86 LEATATL
+86 
-93 KKYNEALKQAKDK
+93 KKCQSE
-106 FKELQ
+106 FKSLQ
-111 LAVPLTSKTIVEL
+111 ETVPLTSKTMKEL
-124 KRQIVVT
+124 KHQITAT

-138 VPGTE
+138 VPGSD
-143 NWNRLN
+143 NWNQLN
-149 SELQTVKA
+149 KALQELKTRYKELTDQSKA
-157 RLSEL
+157 VSYTTCEMMDKLSKYAISL
-162 RNVSTETRSSIER
+162 TSAFKGAVNVI
-175 VMSGLNS
+175 N
-182 GIGSLMAGTKTIS
+182 
-195 SFLGRFEGARDAF
+195 RFTGARDAF

-222 GLTKDEITELSE
+222 GLTKDEISELSE
-234 ELKKVDTK
+234 KLKGIDTK

-313 MLKAGS
+313 MLKVGS

-348 AKISIDKVMGLAA
+348 ANISIDKVMGLAA

-369 AETSSTAI
+369 AETSSTAV

-422 KGGEGGMKAIT
+422 KGGDGGMKAIT
-433 EAMGNMGLNGSRA
+433 EAMGDMGLNGSRA

-477 TNEYELKNNSLTAT
+477 INEYELKNNSLTAT

-530 LIDPM
+530 LIGPM
-535 VKYRYQMAEIAAAI
+535 VKYRYQIAEIAAAI
-549 FLYNQRAKLK
+549 FIYNQRAKIK

-629 VITAVVVGITTFV
+629 VISAVVVGITTFV

-725 NAKLTEQIRLKG
+725 NDKLSEQIRLKG
-737 MLNAKSKLDEG
+737 MLNAKSKLNEG

-753 VKAAENIRSAYN
+753 VKAAENIRNAYN
-765 KTHKGAKMS
+765 KTHKDSKMS
-774 DDDYRQVL
+774 EDDYRGVL
-782 EAIVAFRDTM
+782 EAIVGFRDTM
-792 ISETSSNTDKA
+792 TSETSSSTDKV

-811 SPILRDFHPK
+811 SPILRDFHPN
-821 DLAKQLSP
+821 DLAKKLSP
-829 VSSGIDQYISDE
+829 VSSGIDKYNSDV

-847 YGVNKQK
+847 YGVNKRK
-854 KSVLATS
+854 NSS
-861 VTSTDTTVDGGNV
+861 VTTTSGTSAYSTADSDVTT
-874 TATPDNKSGKQQWSL
+874 TPDNKTGKQQWSL

-898 KAELTKQYNEKEIA
+898 KAELTKQFNEKEIA
-912 SQGEYDERLYQLEV
+912 SQGEYDDRIYELEV

-935 HKEKGADRAKI
+935 HKEKGAERAKI
-946 ENDLQE
+946 ENELQE

-957 SEDALKQQQENEKK
+957 SEDALKKRQENEKK

-978 GAAIITEVETDKTK
+978 GTAIINEAETDKTK

-997 EEVRYQ
+997 EEARYQ

-1021 VLEAIEKKHQNKL
+1021 VLEAIEKKHQNNLMKIRMDAEAKEMARL
-1034 LKIKEDAS
+1034 KSEHEVKKLKIQND
-1042 NRELAKLE
+1042 
-1050 ADHNY
+1050 Y
-1055 KKQAI
+1055 
-1060 LRAYSEDE
+1060 
-1068 VMASG
+1068 SG
-1073 QKRSHSVKLSKS
+1073 QMLNLPVGPSVEKSSLQRSMNS
-1085 ARSKDEALVAEDL
+1085 ALVSSDL
-1098 NYLSALS
+1098 EYLENLKA
-1105 KELEK
+1105 ELEK
-1110 IISEGTSDGIKLP
+1110 ITTSKEFDGGLIPEEDLKKYELQLQQTIEKITELKNKQKEDTAGTFAGTGK
-1123 QEELDKY
+1123 
-1130 KLKLE
+1130 
-1135 QTKTKINELIVAQD
+1135 
-1149 KSRASL
+1149 
-1155 FRGEG
+1155 
-1160 GSLFGVTQDQWN
+1160 GSLFGVSQEQWDQF
-1172 QLFANI
+1172 FANLSDG
-1178 RTCKVSAEDVI
+1178 RLKAEDLAS
-1189 NALTGIGG
+1189 ALTGMGG
-1197 AAQEG
+1197 LAQEG
-1202 YKIANKVIAK
+1202 FQLASKAIEL
-1212 TNAEEEKDLKQFQ
+1212 TNAKENKAFNEYKKN
-1225 KDNEKK
+1225 NEKK
-1231 KKVFKSRLD
+1231 KKDLKSRYD
-1240 AGLMSQEQYNAR
+1240 AGLVSQEQYNAR

-1267 ERKQAT
+1267 EIKQA
-1273 RSKRMA
+1273 KRTKA
-1279 LAQAI
+1279 LNLVQSIINTALSVTKTLAQ
-1284 IDTSLA
+1284 
-1290 VMKTYVQWGGWPQGF
+1290 WGWPAGA
-1305 APALIMAGIGAAQAA
+1305 APAAIVAAFGAAQTALIAA
-1320 MIAST
+1320 QPIGA
-1325 PTGYEEGGFVNT
+1325 EEGGFVNT

-1353 KRGFVSSPTIL
+1353 KRGFVSSPTVL

-1371 YVIPAEGLNNP
+1371 YVIPADGLSNP

-1414 IGRESGGFTS
+1414 IGRESGGFTG

-1429 AVASTGSATSAGAST
+1429 GVASTGSATSAGAST

-1495 GK
+1495 GR